1 MVARP
6 VVEQGQAV
14 GEWGAGGGRR
24 GEPVGELGH
33 VVRGVGEDVQ
43 EAAGAPGLELGEQAG
58 EGGRG
63 VQAQDGVGDV
73 ELVLLDR
80 LLGEVVGGEVAVKVR
95 EAGRELEGLIV
106 QAGGR

>member
-1 MVARP
+1 M
-6 VVEQGQAV
+6 
-14 GEWGAGGGRR
+14 R
-24 GEPVGELGH
+24 GD
-33 VVRGVGEDVQ
+33 GEDVQ
-43 EAAGAPGLELGEQAG
+43 EAAGAPGFELCEQAG
-58 EGGRG
+58 ARGRG
-63 VQAQDGVGDV
+63 VQAQDGVRDV